1 LGSELIGVV
10 VGLAAEARI
19 ARRLGWKV
27 AVGGG
32 TAGGAETAARAL
44 LDAGVSALVSLGLA
58 GGLDPSLRPGDIVVC
73 ETVISRGARYRT
85 DAALSRRLGGSTP
98 HALLGGDAM
107 VASVGEK
114 QRLWRETGAAAVDLE
129 SGAVARLATER
140 GVPFAVL
147 RAICDPAERALP
159 HAAGVALDAR
169 GAVGVWRVLAS
180 LIARPGQLPALLR
193 LAGDAAAA
201 RRALLGRVRSA

>member
-1 LGSELIGVV
+1 MEIGVV

-19 ARRLGWKV
+19 ARRLGWTV
-27 AVGGG
+27 AIGGG
-32 TAGGAETAARAL
+32 SAAGAETAARAL
-44 LDAGVSALVSLGLA
+44 LDAGVGGLVSLGLA
-58 GGLDPSLRPGDIVVC
+58 GGLDPLLRPGDIVVC
-73 ETVISRGARYRT
+73 ETVVSRGTRYRT

-98 HALLGGDAM
+98 HAVLGGDAIA
-107 VASVGEK
+107 ASVGEK

-147 RAICDPAERALP
+147 RAVCDPAERALP
-159 HAAGVALDAR
+159 RAACVALDAR
-169 GAVGVWRVLAS
+169 GAIAVWRVVAS

-193 LAGDAAAA
+193 VAADAAAA
-201 RRALLGRVRSA
+201 RRALMARVGACSV